1 MELVNPNNE
10 APSIVK
16 KIDGKTEK
24 FFPGEIADRVPVMFI
39 VLACIYTLMFIPALF
54 MVKDIKK
61 DEVAVVNKVAS
72 NVTPGIDNRKSAVE
86 NDDDDDGKA
95 INEKK
100 LENEEFDSVKEE
112 NCEKQDGEV
121 DREGNNEEIR
131 VDAEPEEQ
139 VGYDNSKL
147 ELIEQEEKTTKKLA
161 FKRIETFIVNLDLKI
176 DMMTPFKTRQFYQI
190 FFASLLTG
198 TACMYAIA
206 SYKSIGIV
214 LGYDDK
220 FLTLVGSIGALFNGF
235 SRPLWG
241 LLFDKK
247 SYKFTY
253 GIICISQVILCTTF
267 PSVKNEKAGFLLW
280 ICLLFATSGGIF
292 TLFAPISVRIYNRVV
307 GSQIYALFVVAM
319 GTSSLAVYFIQTY
332 AMAHLSSSTF
342 YYILGGFSGASF
354 ISNLFFS
361 EILNI

>member
-1 MELVNPNNE
+1 MGLVNPDNE
-10 APSIVK
+10 APSIQK

-24 FFPGEIADRVPVMFI
+24 FFPSDIADRVPIMFI
-39 VLACIYTLMFIPALF
+39 ILASIYTVMFIPALF

-61 DEVAVVNKVAS
+61 EDFAVVNKVTDK
-72 NVTPGIDNRKSAVE
+72 VTPGIDNRKSAVD
-86 NDDDDDGKA
+86 NDEGVID
-95 INEKK
+95 NK
-100 LENEEFDSVKEE
+100 LGNEELEAVKEE
-112 NCEKQDGEV
+112 QCGEEEEN
-121 DREGNNEEIR
+121 REENVGENNDEVR

-139 VGYDNSKL
+139 AGDENSKL
-147 ELIEQEEKTTKKLA
+147 ELIEQEEKQTKKLA

-176 DMMTPFKTRQFYQI
+176 TMTTPFKTRQFYQI

-206 SYKSIGIV
+206 SYKSTGII
-214 LGYDDK
+214 LGYDDQ

-253 GIICISQVILCTTF
+253 GIICLSQVILCISF
-267 PSVKNEKAGFLLW
+267 PSVKQSKPGFLLW
-280 ICLLFATSGGIF
+280 ISLLFATSGGIY
-292 TLFAPISVRIYNRVV
+292 TLFAPISVRIYNRII
-307 GSQIYALFVVAM
+307 GTQIYAFFVVAM

-342 YYILGGFSGASF
+342 YYILGGFSGLAF

-361 EILNI
+361 EILNIS